1 MATVIPADLEQ
12 FVQDAVASGRY
23 QSPEE
28 VIADG
33 LRLLRD
39 RNLEW
44 QRLRAEVQERIA
56 SLERGEGIVVEGED
70 GLRAFFDEIEAEVAA
85 ELAAE
90 KRQSDE
96 QV

>member
-12 FVQDAVASGRY
+12 FVQEAVASGRY
-23 QSPEE
+23 QSPDE

-39 RNLEW
+39 SNREW

-56 SLERGEGIVVEGED
+56 RMERGEVIELDDDSLES
-70 GLRAFFDEIEAEVAA
+70 FFDDIAARADADLDAENGSN
-85 ELAAE
+85 
-90 KRQSDE
+90 R
-96 QV
+96 